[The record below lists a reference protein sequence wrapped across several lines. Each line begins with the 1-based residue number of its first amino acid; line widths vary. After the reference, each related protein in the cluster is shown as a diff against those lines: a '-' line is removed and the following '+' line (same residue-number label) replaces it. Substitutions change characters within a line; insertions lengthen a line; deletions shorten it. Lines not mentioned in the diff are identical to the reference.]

1 MAHRRNKYVGL
12 ARQSSDPSRART
24 TLVWLAIAQTH
35 QEHELP
41 WSGSQEPR
49 PIKNTNYI
57 VLAHKSP
64 DSSRTL
70 TTLVWLAR
78 TQTHQE
84 LSAIVC
90 LVFSPLDSLKMSTAA
105 ATVSIHSCVARKDE
119 HSLGHR
125 CTLGRPRSSS
135 RRRCSLHK

>member
-57 VLAHKSP
+57 GLATRP

-78 TQTHQE
+78 AQTHQ
-84 LSAIVC
+84 
-90 LVFSPLDSLKMSTAA
+90 D
-105 ATVSIHSCVARKDE
+105 ATWLPHLI
-119 HSLGHR
+119 L
-125 CTLGRPRSSS
+125 L
-135 RRRCSLHK
+135 